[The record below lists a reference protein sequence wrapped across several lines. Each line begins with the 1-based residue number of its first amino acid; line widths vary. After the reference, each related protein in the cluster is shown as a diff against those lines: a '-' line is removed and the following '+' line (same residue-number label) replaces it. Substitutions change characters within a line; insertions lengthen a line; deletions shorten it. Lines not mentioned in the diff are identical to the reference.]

1 MSTNETFETII
12 SSNNSLIKGNVPKV
26 FEAGK
31 AQGDG
36 NIADYLTIQD
46 NQWANATFPE
56 GYEFVLRMNTIPRT
70 LNNLLINA
78 KGIKTATLIC
88 EAEASVLWTG
98 VIRGSTVEV
107 LDVTR
112 CKLSPTNISYFALGA
127 SNLVMILG
135 EIDMSS
141 CTEAT
146 HPFNSV
152 FLLQE
157 IRFKESTISIALDFH
172 WSTKLSAESYDSIIK
187 GCSKTASFTLT
198 LPPEATVR
206 SVYDA
211 KYGSGAWDTITAE
224 YSNLT
229 IEYI

>member
-1 MSTNETFETII
+1 MSTNEKFETI

-31 AQGDG
+31 AQGGGD
-36 NIADYLTIQD
+36 IADYLTIQD
-46 NQWANATFPE
+46 NQWSNATFPE
-56 GYEFVLRMNTIPRT
+56 GYEFVLRMNTVPRT

-88 EAEASVLWTG
+88 EAEAAIPWTG
-98 VIRGSTVEV
+98 VVRGSTVEL
-107 LDVTR
+107 LDLTK
-112 CKLSPTNISYFALGA
+112 CKLTPTNISYFALGA
-127 SNLVMILG
+127 SNIVMILG

-141 CTEAT
+141 CTAAT
-146 HPFNSV
+146 TSFNNA

-157 IRFKESTISIALDFH
+157 ISFKKGTISIAIDFKYC
-172 WSTKLSAESYDSIIK
+172 TKLSAESYDSIIK
-187 GCSKTASFTLT
+187 GYSKEANVTLT
-198 LPPEATVR
+198 LPPEVTVR

-211 KYGSGAWDTITAE
+211 KYGSGAWNTITAE

-229 IEYI
+229 IEYVQ

>member
-1 MSTNETFETII
+1 MSTNETFETI

-36 NIADYLTIQD
+36 NIADYLNIQD
-46 NQWANATFPE
+46 NQWSNATFPE
-56 GYEFVLRMNTIPRT
+56 GYEFVLRMNTAPRT
-70 LNNLLINA
+70 LNNLLMNA
-78 KGIKTATLIC
+78 KGIKTATLVC
-88 EAEASVLWTG
+88 EAEAAVLWTG
-98 VIRGSTVEV
+98 VVRGSTVEV

-135 EIDMSS
+135 KIDMSS
-141 CTEAT
+141 CTAAT
-146 HPFNSV
+146 TSFNDASS
-152 FLLQE
+152 LQE
-157 IRFKESTISIALDFH
+157 IRFKESTISIALDVH

-187 GCSKTASFTLT
+187 GYSKEANVTLI

-206 SVYDA
+206 SVYNT

-229 IEYI
+229 ISYM